1 MASKPKARYA
11 FVLLTLIAAFLVIA
25 LVMCLPSD
33 NKEPESGGKLS
44 ADPLDARTP
53 AQRFETTS
61 TGAGTPLERLTS
73 QTGGSPAAGPERPKK
88 VGRMAIIIDDAGY
101 NLEDLGPFLEYPG
114 PLAIAVLPN
123 LPFSAE
129 SARRIVS
136 AGKTLL
142 LHCPMEP
149 LNGENPGPGALLTGH
164 TDEKLESL
172 LESALATVPGAVG
185 VNNHMGSKAT
195 ADERIMSVFFSF
207 LKEKGLFFVDS
218 RTTVESVGE
227 RTAGLYSVPFLDRD
241 VFMDN
246 EKDTE
251 DIRQNIESGI
261 AKAESRGSAVL
272 IGHIHTPQIL
282 AILEKEEQVF
292 RESEIRI
299 VDLAEIF
306 KYEKGTWSE
315 DTRD

>member
-1 MASKPKARYA
+1 MASKPRARYA

-25 LVMCLPSD
+25 LVMCLPSSRE
-33 NKEPESGGKLS
+33 EPEKSGAPS
-44 ADPLDARTP
+44 PVPLDARTP
-53 AQRFETTS
+53 APLQETTS
-61 TGAGTPLERLTS
+61 PAEGSALERLACR
-73 QTGGSPAAGPERPKK
+73 TGGAPSAEPERPEK
-88 VGRMAIIIDDAGY
+88 GERMAIIIDDAGY
-101 NLEDLGPFLEYPG
+101 NLDDLGPFLEYPG

-129 SARRIVS
+129 SARRIIS

-149 LNGENPGPGALLTGH
+149 LNGENPGPGALLTSQ
-164 TDEKLESL
+164 TDEELESL

-195 ADERIMSVFFSF
+195 ADERLMSVFFSF
-207 LKEKGLFFVDS
+207 LKEKRLFFVDS

-227 RTAGLYSVPFLDRD
+227 RTAGLYSVPFLARD
-241 VFMDN
+241 VFIDN
-246 EKDTE
+246 EKDE
-251 DIRQNIESGI
+251 KDITQSIVSGM
-261 AKAESRGSAVL
+261 AKAKTRGSAVL

-282 AILEKEEQVF
+282 DILKKEEQVF

-306 KYEKGTWSE
+306 KYEKGTGSE

>member
-1 MASKPKARYA
+1 MASHPKARFA
-11 FVLLTLIAAFLVIA
+11 FVFLALIASFLVIA
-25 LVMCLPSD
+25 LVMCLPAD
-33 NKEPESGGKLS
+33 DKEQERGGGLP
-44 ADPLDARTP
+44 AAPPDARVSAPHPQPTSP
-53 AQRFETTS
+53 AAE
-61 TGAGTPLERLTS
+61 TPLERLAS
-73 QTGGSPAAGPERPKK
+73 QTGGSPAAGPERPEK

-101 NLEDLGPFLEYPG
+101 NLEDLRPFLEYPG

-123 LPFSAE
+123 LPLSAE

-164 TDEKLESL
+164 AEEELENR

-195 ADERIMSVFFSF
+195 ADERLMSVLFSF
-207 LKEKGLFFVDS
+207 LRDKGLFFVDS

-227 RTAGLYSVPFLDRD
+227 RTAGAYSVPFLDRD
-241 VFMDN
+241 IFIDN
-246 EKDTE
+246 EKE
-251 DIRQNIESGI
+251 EKDIRQSIASGM
-261 AKAESRGSAVL
+261 ARAESRGTAVL

-282 AILEKEEQVF
+282 DILKKEEQVF
-292 RESEIRI
+292 RSSEIRI

-306 KYEKGTWSE
+306 KYEKGTGSE